1 MFKRLLGHA
10 VTLAVPG
17 LLAATSLTALV
28 AKYVLPYDWD
38 MNQALLMGTVLSA
51 TDPVAVVAL
60 LKELS
65 VSERLATLIEGES
78 LLNDGTAMVFF
89 IMFRDAIVDHS
100 SVGLVDVIGLFCKM
114 SFGAMVRPWL
124 VSVVCSPPGTD
135 SLRVWAGDWT
145 RICVCDSSGTRVRCV
160 HRSVGR
166 QLQQWLTPFAPC
178 GFRQLGLQ
186 RRHV

>member
-1 MFKRLLGHA
+1 MRCCISSFHSSCLSPPSTSTVRFCAARKPVLRRRLTCPLIRTVHVFKRLLGHA

-114 SFGAMVRPWL
+114 SFGAMVRL
-124 VSVVCSPPGTD
+124 GV
-135 SLRVWAGDWT
+135 AGQ
-145 RICVCDSSGTRVRCV
+145 RI
-160 HRSVGR
+160 
-166 QLQQWLTPFAPC
+166 
-178 GFRQLGLQ
+178 
-186 RRHV
+186 RR